1 MERIINVVL
10 AQMAELTNE
19 QLQKLDAVLHHV
31 LSEYDFK
38 PRETGV
44 VVQSTEWMEMLN
56 IFLARKTTDGKS
68 VRTIALY
75 KDQLTHLLSYLN
87 KPVKDIT
94 ENDLFSYL
102 AMYKQVRKV
111 SNRYLDDIRR
121 IMTSFFGW
129 LHRKDFI
136 AKDPSAGL
144 DPIKCEQ
151 VIKKPFS
158 DEELELLRTN
168 CDNERE
174 IALVDFLYSTGVRVS
189 ELVAL
194 NKDDVNL
201 DTLEVIVKGKGN
213 KERQTYLTRTAR
225 LHLKKYLETRDDD
238 CEALFVSKRAPHQR
252 MTVTGIQNTL
262 RAIGEKSGVKNTHP
276 HRFRRTMA
284 TNVLKKGMP
293 LEEVRTLLGHVKL
306 ETTMIY
312 CTVSQENVRR
322 SHAKCMCA

>member
-1 MERIINVVL
+1 MERVINIVL
-10 AQMAELTNE
+10 AQMVGIGTE
-19 QLQKLDAVLHHV
+19 QLQKLNIVLHHV

-38 PRETGV
+38 PRETGIA
-44 VVQSTEWMEMLN
+44 VQSTEWMKLLD

-68 VRTIALY
+68 TRTIALY
-75 KDQLTHLLSYLN
+75 KDQLSHLLSYLN
-87 KPVKDIT
+87 KSCEEIT
-94 ENDLFSYL
+94 ENDLFAYL
-102 AMYKQVRKV
+102 AMYKQIRKV

-129 LHRKDFI
+129 CHRKGFLQKNP
-136 AKDPSAGL
+136 AAGL

-151 VIKKPFS
+151 VIKKPFT

-168 CDNERE
+168 CDTERE

-189 ELVAL
+189 ELVSL
-194 NKDDVNL
+194 NKSDVNL

-213 KERQTYLTRTAR
+213 KERRTYLTRTAR
-225 LHLKKYLETRDDD
+225 FHLKKYLETRDDD
-238 CEALFVSKRAPHQR
+238 YEALFVSCRAPHRR
-252 MTVTGIQNTL
+252 MTVTGVQNML
-262 RAIGEKSGVKNTHP
+262 RRIGTKSGVQNTHP

-312 CTVSQENVRR
+312 CTVSQENVQH
-322 SHAKCMCA
+322 SHAKYMCA